1 MASQRTKFT
10 VGLFL
15 ACGLA
20 LAVLIIIWLGMS
32 RFFEQGRYYVTYFD
46 ESVQGLSVDSPVKY
60 RGVFIGRVERIAVA
74 PDSKLIQAVLKI
86 ESGQVL
92 DRHIV
97 AQLKSVGITG
107 SMFVE
112 LDRKK
117 TGEADQSP
125 RLNFPSEYPIIA
137 SRPSEIGELISGIN
151 QVLDQIKSLDLQG
164 ITAQVKLTLANINHK
179 VSQANVER
187 ISDGLETSLARVNF
201 ILDNQRWQQI
211 LDSVDQG
218 VRAFNALVNDADR
231 SLDRVDQTL
240 IRVDGV
246 VLENKKTIK
255 AAIDDF
261 KLAMH
266 NANLFLEKGS
276 SLVGA
281 AEESISD
288 LMPQLLIVAQNLEKA
303 SDNLNRVM
311 ELLADQPSQ
320 LIFGAPPVRREVEAE
335 IEIR

>member
-15 ACGLA
+15 ACGMVFV
-20 LAVLIIIWLGMS
+20 VLIIIWLGMS

-46 ESVQGLSVDSPVKY
+46 ESVQGLSLDSPVKY
-60 RGVFIGRVERIAVA
+60 RGVFIGRVERIDVA
-74 PDSKLIQAVLKI
+74 PDSKLIQVVLKI

-117 TGEADQSP
+117 AGEPDQSP
-125 RLNFPSEYPIIA
+125 KLNFPSEYPIVA
-137 SRPSEIGELISGIN
+137 SKPSQIGELISGIN
-151 QVLDQIKSLDLQG
+151 QVLDQFKSLDLQA
-164 ITAQVKLTLANINHK
+164 ITGQVKLTLQTINQK
-179 VSQANVER
+179 VSQANVKR
-187 ISDGLETSLARVNF
+187 ISDSIEASLARVNH
-201 ILDNQRWQQI
+201 IMDSQRWNQI
-211 LDSVDQG
+211 LNSVDQG
-218 VRAFNALVNDADR
+218 VRSFNNLVNDADR
-231 SLDRVDQTL
+231 SLDRVDQTI

-246 VLENKKTIK
+246 VTENKKTIK

-261 KLAMH
+261 KLAMY
-266 NANLFLEKGS
+266 NANLLLKKGS
-276 SLVGA
+276 SLVG
-281 AEESISD
+281 ETDESISN
-288 LMPQLLIVAQNLEKA
+288 LMPHLLVVAQNLEKA
-303 SDNLNRVM
+303 SENLNQIM

-320 LIFGAPPVRREVEAE
+320 LIFGAPPVGREVEAE
-335 IEIR
+335 MENR